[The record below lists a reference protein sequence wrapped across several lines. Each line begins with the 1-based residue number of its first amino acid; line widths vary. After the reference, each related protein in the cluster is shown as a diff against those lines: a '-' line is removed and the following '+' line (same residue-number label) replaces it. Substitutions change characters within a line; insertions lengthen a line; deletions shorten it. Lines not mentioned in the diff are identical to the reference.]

1 MRMLFFAPSSVI
13 LKFMMKPSSLRIRAI
28 SIFNLDAGTSTLGWR
43 ASAALRTRVSMSPIG
58 SDVPIV
64 TSLSPTGLDHA
75 GDFAGQ
81 SELPET
87 DPAQIEFAQ
96 IAARPAAPETPVAMP
111 NFVL

>member
-43 ASAALRTRVSMSPIG
+43 ASAALRIRVSMSPIG

-64 TSLSPTGLDHA
+64 TSFATSPLPTRLDHD
-75 GDFAGQ
+75 GNLTGQ
-81 SELPET
+81 GELPET
-87 DPAQIEFAQ
+87 DPAYIELAQ
-96 IAARPAAPETPVAMP
+96 I
-111 NFVL
+111 

>member
-1 MRMLFFAPSSVI
+1 
-13 LKFMMKPSSLRIRAI
+13 
-28 SIFNLDAGTSTLGWR
+28 
-43 ASAALRTRVSMSPIG
+43 MSPIG

-64 TSLSPTGLDHA
+64 TSPVTSPNPFSSPTGLDHA
-75 GDFAGQ
+75 RDFAGQ

-111 NFVL
+111 NLEL